1 MLGPEQNVI
10 LCEVS
15 MASSVSG
22 QSPVRVRLVGP
33 SPAARKGA
41 NRRGYS
47 RLEGRLIWRT
57 ATAQSAWI
65 PSTIIGRRHTMRIC
79 HILGVPP
86 SDSGSQTPALLPQV
100 QDSTLLPHYPRPIPS
115 SKPGS
120 QPQSFSLRPRNPDP
134 TILQTQELT
143 PQTSSADQGLYLR
156 VERVVIICVIVV
168 ITGV

>member
-1 MLGPEQNVI
+1 
-10 LCEVS
+10 
-15 MASSVSG
+15 
-22 QSPVRVRLVGP
+22 
-33 SPAARKGA
+33 
-41 NRRGYS
+41 
-47 RLEGRLIWRT
+47 
-57 ATAQSAWI
+57 
-65 PSTIIGRRHTMRIC
+65 MRIC

-168 ITGV
+168 ITGREEGPGTGQAAKGGGQGPRRQEREEHQEQQALQGIFTQASECRAIVLRQRVSLRVCTPVPCT